1 MTNKRTSPASPKSLS
16 PAATKSVASL
26 VQDIRLVSETNHAI
40 VEAVRA
46 LVKKTFKSTTEEVK
60 YGGILFTSGVP
71 FCGVFAY
78 KEHVSVEFGSGA
90 KIKDEHGFLEGS
102 GKGRR
107 HLKFTSAAELESKKL
122 AAYLCLAHKVAS
134 EDHAHRAI

>member
-1 MTNKRTSPASPKSLS
+1 M
-16 PAATKSVASL
+16 ATKSVQSL
-26 VQDIRLVSETNHAI
+26 VEDIRLLGETNYEI

-46 LVKKTFKSTTEEVK
+46 LVKMTFKSTLEEVK
-60 YGGILFTSGVP
+60 YGGILFTSGVQ

-90 KIKDEHGFLEGS
+90 KITDDIGYLEGS

-107 HLKFTSAAELESKKL
+107 HLKLKSVGEIKSKQLAQYLSLAHSAASG
-122 AAYLCLAHKVAS
+122 A
-134 EDHAHRAI
+134 

>member
-1 MTNKRTSPASPKSLS
+1 M
-16 PAATKSVASL
+16 ATKSVQSL
-26 VQDIRLVSETNHAI
+26 VEDIRLLSETNYGI

-46 LVKKTFKSTTEEVK
+46 LVKKKFKSTTEEVK
-60 YGGILFTSGVP
+60 YGGILFSSGVQ

-90 KIKDEHGFLEGS
+90 KTKDEIGLLEGS

-107 HLKFTSAAELESKKL
+107 HLKLKSEAEIRTKKL
-122 AAYLCLAHKVAS
+122 AEYLLLAHMAAS
-134 EDHAHRAI
+134 GA

>member
-1 MTNKRTSPASPKSLS
+1 MAPKS
-16 PAATKSVASL
+16 VQSL
-26 VQDIRLVSETNHAI
+26 VEDVRLLSETNYGI

-46 LVKKTFKSTTEEVK
+46 LVKKIFKGASEEVK
-60 YGGILFTSGVP
+60 YGGILFSSGVQ

-90 KIKDEHGFLEGS
+90 KIKDDLGHLEGS

-107 HLKFTSAAELESKKL
+107 HLKLKAVAEVKGKKL
-122 AAYLCLAHKVAS
+122 AEYLHLAHKAAS
-134 EDHAHRAI
+134 EA

>member
-1 MTNKRTSPASPKSLS
+1 M
-16 PAATKSVASL
+16 ATKSVQSL
-26 VQDIRLVSETNHAI
+26 VEDIRRLSETNHEI

-46 LVKKTFKSTTEEVK
+46 LVQKTFKASSEEVK
-60 YGGILFTSGVP
+60 YGGILFFSGVQ

-90 KIKDEHGFLEGS
+90 KIKDDIGFLEGT

-107 HLKFTSAAELESKKL
+107 HLKIKSLAEIKTKKL
-122 AAYLCLAHKVAS
+122 VEYLSL
-134 EDHAHRAI
+134 AHRAASGA

>member
-1 MTNKRTSPASPKSLS
+1 MVI
-16 PAATKSVASL
+16 KSVQSL
-26 VQDIRLVSETNHAI
+26 IEDIRLLSETNYQL

-46 LVKKTFKSTTEEVK
+46 LVKETFELVSEEVK
-60 YGGILFTSGVP
+60 YGGVLFSSGVQ

-90 KIKDEHGFLEGS
+90 KITDALGYLEGS

-107 HLKFTSAAELESKKL
+107 HIKLRSSAEIKSKKL
-122 AAYLCLAHKVAS
+122 AEYLVLAHKAAGGV
-134 EDHAHRAI
+134 

>member
-1 MTNKRTSPASPKSLS
+1 M
-16 PAATKSVASL
+16 ATKSIQSL
-26 VQDIRLVSETNHAI
+26 VEDIRLLNETNHEI

-46 LVKKTFKSTTEEVK
+46 LVKKTFKSTSEEVK
-60 YGGILFTSGVP
+60 YGGILFSSGAQ

-90 KIKDEHGFLEGS
+90 KIEDHAGHLEGS

-107 HLKFTSAAELESKKL
+107 HLKLRSVAEIQSKKL
-122 AAYLCLAHKVAS
+122 AEYLPL
-134 EDHAHRAI
+134 AHRAASGA